1 MTENRPVGSPE
12 SNLPADGSPAGVSRE
27 GWAAVNRPIFWVAS
41 SAIFIINAVLSFA
54 QGHWGLAALETATGT
69 LALVAAASVAASRRR
84 PPSVWRN
91 SMADMT
97 SPHESQQAERS
108 KSQPRLGQPALP
120 PDDFKR

>member
-1 MTENRPVGSPE
+1 MTEDRPVGSPE

-41 SAIFIINAVLSFA
+41 SAIFMINAVLSFV

-69 LALVAAASVAASRRR
+69 LALVAAASVAESRRR
-84 PPSVWRN
+84 PPSVRRN

-97 SPHESQQAERS
+97 NPHDTRQAERS
-108 KSQPRLGQPALP
+108 RSQPRLGQSALP
-120 PDDFKR
+120 PDDVKR